1 MDTPIAV
8 AQPTSPARTAPLA
21 PGGLPLLGHALQL
34 VRRPLEF
41 VDALRAQGDVV
52 RIQLGPSPAYVV
64 TTPELTRTVLV
75 TEAKSFPKGGPI
87 IDALRIFFRDGIG
100 TSIDEDLHRRHRRL
114 MQPMFNRV
122 HIAARGDAMIGL
134 VGDLTRQW
142 RESEPLTVFDEMNNL
157 VFAAF
162 LVALFGTGLS
172 PQVGRDFPRLMPVIM
187 RGTIRHAVLP
197 GWLADLPMPSELRF
211 RASMS
216 RLRQLVDETIDRY
229 QQSAGDGRGQDAGSG
244 GPELFRTLM
253 EASDSEATAGLDRDE
268 LHDEVITL
276 LGSNMENTGTTLAWA
291 LYEISRNPDV
301 ERKLHAEIDAVCG
314 DRALRTADLPSL
326 DYTRRIIQET
336 MRLYGP
342 VWLVTRRTAEAVTLG
357 GYHIPGD
364 TDVAYSPY
372 LMQHDPAA
380 YPDPERF
387 DPDRWA
393 PDRVSASARN
403 NYMVFG
409 AGTRQCI
416 GESFAWVELVIILA
430 VITSRWRLTATSDR
444 PVKPVAHVT
453 VNPGKLLMTPRLRA
467 RP

>member
-1 MDTPIAV
+1 MDTTIA
-8 AQPTSPARTAPLA
+8 AAAEPALPARTAPLA
-21 PGGLPLLGHALQL
+21 PGGLPLLGHAVQL

-41 VDALRAQGDVV
+41 VDALRAQGEVV

-64 TTPELTRTVLV
+64 TTPELTRAVLV
-75 TEAKSFPKGGPI
+75 SEAKSFPKGGPI

-134 VGDLTRQW
+134 VGDLTRRW
-142 RESEPLTVFDEMNNL
+142 REGEPLTVFDEMNNL

-162 LVALFGTGLS
+162 LVALFGSGLP

-197 GWLADLPMPSELRF
+197 GWFADLPLPSELRF
-211 RASMS
+211 RASMA
-216 RLRQLVDETIDRY
+216 RLRQLVDDAIDRY
-229 QQSAGDGRGQDAGSG
+229 QRSAGDASR
-244 GPELFRTLM
+244 PELFRTLM
-253 EASDSEATAGLDRDE
+253 QASDAEAAGGLDRGE
-268 LHDEVITL
+268 LHDEVVTL

-291 LYEISRNPDV
+291 LYEVSRDPEV
-301 ERKLHAEIDAVCG
+301 ERRLHEEIDAVCG
-314 DRALRTADLPSL
+314 GRALRTEDLPSL
-326 DYTRRIIQET
+326 EYTRRVIQET

-342 VWLVTRRTAEAVTLG
+342 VWLVTRRTVEAVTLG
-357 GYHIPGD
+357 GYRIPRD

-380 YPDPERF
+380 YPDPQRF

-393 PDRVSASARN
+393 PERVSAAARE
-403 NYMVFG
+403 NYMAFG

-430 VITSRWRLTATSDR
+430 VIASRWRLTAASDR

-453 VNPGKLLMTPRLRA
+453 VNPGKLRMTPQPRA
-467 RP
+467 QHAP

>member
-1 MDTPIAV
+1 MDTTIA
-8 AQPTSPARTAPLA
+8 AAEPTSPARTAPVA
-21 PGGLPLLGHALQL
+21 PGGVPLLGHAVQL

-41 VDALRAQGDVV
+41 VDALRAQGEVV

-87 IDALRIFFRDGIG
+87 IDSLRIFFRDGIG

-114 MQPMFNRV
+114 MQPMFNRA
-122 HIAARGDAMIGL
+122 HIAARCDAMIGL
-134 VGDLTRQW
+134 VGDLTGQW
-142 RESEPLTVFDEMNNL
+142 PQSEPFTVFDEMNNL

-162 LVALFGTGLS
+162 LVALFGTGL
-172 PQVGRDFPRLMPVIM
+172 PPEVGRDFPRLMPVIM

-197 GWLADLPMPSELRF
+197 RWLANLPMPSELRF
-211 RASMS
+211 RASMA
-216 RLRQLVDETIDRY
+216 RLRQLVDDAIERY
-229 QQSAGDGRGQDAGSG
+229 QQSAGDGSR
-244 GPELFRTLM
+244 PELFRTLM
-253 EASDSEATAGLDRDE
+253 EASDSDAAGGLDRSE
-268 LHDEVITL
+268 LHDEVVTL

-301 ERKLHAEIDAVCG
+301 ERKLHEEIDAVCG
-314 DRALRTADLPSL
+314 ERGPRTADLPSL

-342 VWLVTRRTAEAVTLG
+342 VWLVTRRTVEAVTLG
-357 GYHIPGD
+357 GYHIPRD

-393 PDRVSASARN
+393 PDQVTTAARN

-430 VITSRWRLTATSDR
+430 VIASRWRVTVASDR
-444 PVKPVAHVT
+444 PVKPIAHVT
-453 VNPGKLLMTPRLRA
+453 VNPGKLKMIPRLRA
-467 RP
+467 GR

>member
-1 MDTPIAV
+1 MDTAIAD
-8 AQPTSPARTAPLA
+8 AEPASPARTAPLA
-21 PGGLPLLGHALQL
+21 PGALPLLGHAVQL

-41 VDALRAQGDVV
+41 VDALRAQGELV
-52 RIQLGPSPAYVV
+52 RIRLGPTPAYVV

-100 TSIDEDLHRRHRRL
+100 TSVDEDLHRRHRRL
-114 MQPMFNRV
+114 MQPMFNRA

-134 VGDLTRQW
+134 VGQLTRQW
-142 RESEPLTVFDEMNNL
+142 PDGEPLTVFDEMNNL

-162 LVALFGTGLS
+162 LVALFGTGL
-172 PQVGRDFPRLMPVIM
+172 PPEIGRDFPRLMPVIM

-197 GWLADLPMPSELRF
+197 GWFAGLPMPSELRF
-211 RASMS
+211 RASMA
-216 RLRQLVDETIDRY
+216 RLRRLVDDAIDQY
-229 QQSAGDGRGQDAGSG
+229 QQSATDGG

-253 EASDSEATAGLDRDE
+253 EASDSASQKGLDRRE

-301 ERKLHAEIDAVCG
+301 ERKLHEEIDTVCG
-314 DRALRTADLPSL
+314 QHAPRTEDLPSL

-342 VWLVTRRTAEAVTLG
+342 VWLVTRRTVEAVTLG
-357 GYHIPGD
+357 GYHIPPD

-393 PDRVSASARN
+393 PDRLSTAARN
-403 NYMVFG
+403 SYMPFG

-430 VITSRWRLTATSDR
+430 VVASRWRLTAASDR
-444 PVKPVAHVT
+444 PVRPVAHVT
-453 VNPGKLLMTPRLRA
+453 VNPGKLLMTPRA
-467 RP
+467 RHAA